1 MARCEEAKKVKV
13 RSVLGIHKQFDF
25 LSLTTQIAVFQQP
38 VNSLFTPSTD
48 ATRFTYI
55 PPLHSA
61 SRHTTKRKKI
71 HKKNTLAPF

>member
-38 VNSLFTPSTD
+38 D
-48 ATRFTYI
+48 RQA
-55 PPLHSA
+55 A
-61 SRHTTKRKKI
+61 
-71 HKKNTLAPF
+71 LAGAVTVC